1 MKLKKEK
8 YQMKIWSMGIIKF
21 NKGGNYMKNY
31 RISISGNYEEI
42 ELLIECKNIDKISN
56 SKIKINEEIILD
68 TSYFPIDVRLVE
80 ENK

>member
-1 MKLKKEK
+1 
-8 YQMKIWSMGIIKF
+8 MKIWSMGIIKF

-42 ELLIECKNIDKISN
+42 
-56 SKIKINEEIILD
+56 ILD